1 MVKRAQGAKLK
12 VIFKGLH
19 LTSDIFTIMVPLFGH
34 KIQGLCFCYL
44 PNIKSKWNKFKW
56 EILNNSTYDHFH
68 GGGDFSHAY
77 AIMHTY
83 FGKNKN
89 ANNEYISFYIQ
100 LNMFSCMK
108 ISCTFC
114 WHLGHKF

>member
-1 MVKRAQGAKLK
+1 MRCWGENMVKGARGAKIK
-12 VIFKGLH
+12 VIFQGLH
-19 LTSDIFTIMVPLFGH
+19 MTCDIFTIRVPLFGH
-34 KIQGLCFCYL
+34 RIQGLCFCYL
-44 PNIKSKWNKFKW
+44 PNIKFKCNKFKR
-56 EILNNSTYDHFH
+56 EILDNSSYDHFH

-114 WHLGHKF
+114 